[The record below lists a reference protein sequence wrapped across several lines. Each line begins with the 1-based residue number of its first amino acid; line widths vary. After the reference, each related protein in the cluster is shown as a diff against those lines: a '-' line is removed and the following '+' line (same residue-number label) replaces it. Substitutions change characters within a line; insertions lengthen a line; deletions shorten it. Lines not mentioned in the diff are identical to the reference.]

1 MKRVRAEILSTR
13 TLGAYRSLTLVA
25 PELAE
30 RARPGQF
37 VAVAMPPGRDFIL
50 RRHLTIH
57 QSSRRGGWAGTL
69 EFVVDPAAGPGTAW
83 LADLR
88 AHESLDVIG
97 PLGKP
102 FAYPKRLTNCLL
114 VGEGR
119 SVAGLYFLAQE
130 LIARGKR
137 VDMVIGAATQE
148 SVFKPIEA
156 KRLSQLVT
164 VMTDDGTLG
173 ERGSIIDALP
183 DAMDRCG
190 AEVVYAAGRPRCCER
205 WRRSV
210 ARGSCRPRSPSRRM
224 GCGYGLCG
232 TCAVPV
238 ARKDGTGW
246 DHARACVDGPVFNPA
261 RIVWD
266 RWPTAAA
273 SADVEETGRRCD
285 PAQALSCGRSG
296 GLVLTTPVLIASG
309 CAGTGRELAG
319 LVELRKVG
327 GIVTRPITVEPRP
340 GSAPPRVA
348 ETRSG
353 IVWNTGRQNPGID
366 AFIGAELPSW
376 AKVGTPLIVSVGGGS
391 LEEYVRVT
399 SALQGQPGVHGI
411 EIDLSG
417 PDEELERPMLGAHV
431 ERVTEIVGA
440 VARMS
445 LVPVFAK
452 MPGGLDVVPIA
463 IAAARAGATGLTLTG
478 SPPAYAIDTS
488 SMRTTLGAGA
498 GWLSGPA
505 LNPSRCARSPT
516 SRAPCRGCRCLRA
529 VASPR
534 QRMRSKRCWRAR
546 PRCRSASRR

>member
-37 VAVAMPPGRDFIL
+37 VAVAMPPDRDFIL

-137 VDMVIGAATQE
+137 VDMVIGAATLE

-183 DAMDRCG
+183 GAMERCG
-190 AEVVYAAGRPRCCER
+190 AEVVYAAGRPAVLRA
-205 WRRSV
+205 V
-210 ARGSCRPRSPSRRM
+210 AAFCRTRKLPAQVAVEERM

-232 TCAVPV
+232 TCAVPI
-238 ARKDGTGW
+238 ARKDGAGW

-261 RIVWD
+261 RILWD
-266 RWPTAAA
+266 RWPSAAA
-273 SADVEETGRRCD
+273 SAEAEE
-285 PAQALSCGRSG
+285 
-296 GLVLTTPVLIASG
+296 
-309 CAGTGRELAG
+309 
-319 LVELRKVG
+319 
-327 GIVTRPITVEPRP
+327 
-340 GSAPPRVA
+340 
-348 ETRSG
+348 
-353 IVWNTGRQNPGID
+353 N
-366 AFIGAELPSW
+366 GA
-376 AKVGTPLIVSVGGGS
+376 
-391 LEEYVRVT
+391 
-399 SALQGQPGVHGI
+399 
-411 EIDLSG
+411 
-417 PDEELERPMLGAHV
+417 
-431 ERVTEIVGA
+431 A
-440 VARMS
+440 V
-445 LVPVFAK
+445 
-452 MPGGLDVVPIA
+452 
-463 IAAARAGATGLTLTG
+463 
-478 SPPAYAIDTS
+478 
-488 SMRTTLGAGA
+488 
-498 GWLSGPA
+498 
-505 LNPSRCARSPT
+505 
-516 SRAPCRGCRCLRA
+516 
-529 VASPR
+529 
-534 QRMRSKRCWRAR
+534 
-546 PRCRSASRR
+546 